1 MIQQRT
7 KEGKS
12 LDAEIS
18 VLKDAA
24 DQRNNRQSAM
34 EQRRFNVGMSE
45 NQRTFSLRQ
54 APSDGTRVSSRY

>member
-1 MIQQRT
+1 MKQRT

-24 DQRNNRQSAM
+24 DQRNNRQS
-34 EQRRFNVGMSE
+34 GW
-45 NQRTFSLRQ
+45 
-54 APSDGTRVSSRY
+54 SDGALMSARARISVRSRSDGRHQTAFPVDY